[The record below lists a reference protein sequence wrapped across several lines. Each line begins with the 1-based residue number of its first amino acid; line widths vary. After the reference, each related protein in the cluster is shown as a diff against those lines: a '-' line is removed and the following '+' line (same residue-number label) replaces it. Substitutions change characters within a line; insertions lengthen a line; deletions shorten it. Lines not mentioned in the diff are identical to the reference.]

1 MCAVESYEKNYFRFS
16 QWFEAS
22 VNNWRTSEISKEN
35 KDLYEYVHEVAR
47 HFHLQEAWFNDKR
60 WYFAYSNEMSI
71 VIRSDAVVGEGYE
84 GGYKGRLCYNEEKI
98 AKEMERLLLSQ
109 IGARIHE

>member
-47 HFHLQEAWFNDKR
+47 HFDLQEAWFN
-60 WYFAYSNEMSI
+60 
-71 VIRSDAVVGEGYE
+71 
-84 GGYKGRLCYNEEKI
+84 EKNGI
-98 AKEMERLLLSQ
+98 LHTQMKCQ
-109 IGARIHE
+109 